1 MVTMAKGGLSFFLFN
16 LRKMLNHRITVLS
29 ITAVLAFFVLW
40 QAGSLVWKLWLLNDE
55 SPQARALIPLSPK
68 NTEPESLQNL
78 LRYPLIQSASIP
90 TTQGSASIDAPK
102 TSLKLKL
109 VGLMYSTDK
118 NQARAIIENPKDG
131 ARSYATHE
139 RVADNAEIYSIEP
152 DRVILMHAGRQEV
165 LMLNPE
171 QKPSSNPADTGNQPI
186 NDPNKNR
193 DQNQASTE
201 SPNKNQVTTES
212 QPASRQY
219 LANAPKNMA
228 ELMRDFSATPVMEKG
243 ELLGFRLKSPRNPE
257 IIKEWGIDPND
268 VITAVNGIRLNTPGR
283 VMVLYDKL
291 KKQREFELTLN
302 NAGNSRTINV
312 DLYE

>member
-1 MVTMAKGGLSFFLFN
+1 MVTMAKGGLSFLLFN
-16 LRKMLNHRITVLS
+16 LRKMLNHRITLLCV
-29 ITAVLAFFVLW
+29 TAVLAFYVSW
-40 QAGSLVWKLWLLNDE
+40 QAGSLVWKLWPINDA

-152 DRVILMHAGRQEV
+152 DRVILFHAGKQEA
-165 LMLNPE
+165 LMLDPE
-171 QKPSSNPADTGNQPI
+171 HKTSSFQSDIGNQPI
-186 NDPNKNR
+186 D
-193 DQNQASTE
+193 
-201 SPNKNQVTTES
+201 
-212 QPASRQY
+212 
-219 LANAPKNMA
+219 APKNSA
-228 ELMRDFSATPVMEKG
+228 ELMRDFSASPVMENGK
-243 ELLGFRLKSPRNPE
+243 LLGFRLKALRNPG
-257 IIKEWGIDPND
+257 IMKEWGINPND
-268 VITAVNGIRLNTPGR
+268 VITAVNGIPLNAPGR

-291 KKQREFELTLN
+291 KKQREFEITLN
-302 NAGNSRTINV
+302 NGGNSRTITV